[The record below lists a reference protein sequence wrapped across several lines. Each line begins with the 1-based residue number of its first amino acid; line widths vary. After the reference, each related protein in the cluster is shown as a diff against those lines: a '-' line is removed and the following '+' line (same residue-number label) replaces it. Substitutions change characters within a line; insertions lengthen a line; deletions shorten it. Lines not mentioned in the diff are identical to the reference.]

1 MQQTLPQ
8 TYTPSLSDN
17 SSIDF
22 AIWTLTHFG
31 IHYPPF
37 DCHPIQQNPHFTSDQ
52 WYQWLKRLV
61 RQFDGRLRFDPIN
74 HKTDA
79 DHLKE
84 IESLKQNVK
93 QFAPHMS
100 FTAEHWDEILEQKRT
115 DSKAL
120 HIEKVHSYQ
129 QALQEWGITD
139 AEINDINTPA
149 HELFEGSPQT
159 VKLLGQLWSIRGDS
173 RETIAYKVASIYI
186 TNRINC
192 TTPRD
197 NIEIYFVNY
206 PKLTSMYVHP
216 NTILISLTDEFTD
229 VDHFNRYI
237 QDSIDTYIAA

>member
-1 MQQTLPQ
+1 MQQTLPE

-17 SSIDF
+17 SNIDF

-31 IHYPPF
+31 THYLPF
-37 DCHPIQQNPHFTSDQ
+37 DCHPIQENPHFTSDQ
-52 WYQWLKRLV
+52 WYQWLRRLI
-61 RQFDGRLRFDPIN
+61 RQFDGRLRFNPSN

-84 IESLKQNVK
+84 IESLKRNIK

-100 FTAEHWDEILEQKRT
+100 FTAGHWDEMLEQKRT
-115 DSKAL
+115 DSQRS
-120 HIEKVHSYQ
+120 HIDGMRCYQ
-129 QALQEWGITD
+129 KALQEWDIAPED
-139 AEINDINTPA
+139 IDSINTPT
-149 HELFEGSPQT
+149 HELFVGKPKT
-159 VKLLGQLWSIRGDS
+159 IKLLGELWEIRGDS
-173 RETIAYKVASIYI
+173 RESIAYKVSSKCI

-206 PKLTSMYVHP
+206 PKLVSMYVHP

-237 QDSIDTYIAA
+237 QSAINTFIAA